1 MRRRALSFF
10 AAAAAALWFCVGAS
24 HGQTIQQVL
33 QRSHEQRL
41 QSMTLVPSDDPRAL
55 VIRASFEQ
63 VLGVA
68 AGLPP
73 RLELQVVLGPVMA
86 ECLHGHV
93 IVVNASL
100 ADRSEGERLFVLAHE
115 LGHVVQGHW
124 DKVRWVYQRYIPGPV
139 VKSKTDA
146 VAAVMGRELSA
157 LSHQHEFDADA
168 YGMHTLLK
176 LGYGYDTARASFMRQ
191 GPTVDTATHPSTQ
204 RRLAS
209 LRTVAP

>member
-1 MRRRALSFF
+1 MRRRAISFF
-10 AAAAAALWFCVGAS
+10 AAAAAALCLCTGLS

-41 QSMTLVPSDDPRAL
+41 QSMTPVASDDPRAL
-55 VIRASFEQ
+55 VIRDSFER
-63 VLGVA
+63 VLSVA

-73 RLELQVVLGPVMA
+73 RIELQVVLGPVVA

-93 IVVNASL
+93 IVANANL
-100 ADRSEGERLFVLAHE
+100 AELSEGERLFVLAHE
-115 LGHVVQGHW
+115 VGHAVQGHW
-124 DKVRWVYQRYIPGPV
+124 DQVRWVYQRHIPGAV
-139 VKSKTDA
+139 VKSHTDA

-168 YGMHTLLK
+168 YGMHTLLE
-176 LGYGYDTARASFMRQ
+176 LGYGYDAAKASFMRQ
-191 GPTVDTATHPSTQ
+191 GPTVDTATHPSTR

-209 LRTVAP
+209 LRLLLP